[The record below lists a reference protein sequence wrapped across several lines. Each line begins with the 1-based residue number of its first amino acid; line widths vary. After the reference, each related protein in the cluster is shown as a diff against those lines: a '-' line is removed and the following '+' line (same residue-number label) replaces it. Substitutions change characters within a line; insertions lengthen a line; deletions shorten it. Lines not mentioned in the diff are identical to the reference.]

1 MPLLRFNFLS
11 LNAEKFER
19 GGPYMD
25 IRVAKRIGRVNAPVV
40 RGILKLMARPD
51 ILFFAGGIPAAGHSL
66 GRL

>member
-1 MPLLRFNFLS
+1 
-11 LNAEKFER
+11 
-19 GGPYMD
+19 MD

-40 RGILKLMARPD
+40 RGILKLTARPD